1 MEEQMEIKRFI
12 ADDIRAAMI
21 SVKETLG
28 SDAVILSN
36 RRKGDRIEILAAKEL
51 DPESIWPAD
60 VSNSQSQQRVSV
72 STENSNSEM
81 DLRIQSALRR
91 PGVFD
96 AASYSEEVV
105 EPLKS
110 AGLSGP
116 RHPSRVTPGRGDEQ
130 VLEGLNLLA
139 ERAKP
144 TPQRAESRSA
154 SSAPPQG
161 GATPETSLG
170 NQAPLT
176 ASEKAAELEDAQASS
191 SADVIL
197 DSLKQLLTEELT
209 KVNRLASSSQVAR
222 NQVIDCMV
230 TLGLSPDVAEEI
242 EARFESERPS
252 DLAAEL
258 SLQDQVVELVA
269 DSVNVFE
276 DDFIDGGGL
285 FAIIGASGVG
295 KTTTV
300 AKLAA
305 RYALKY
311 GKESIAL
318 ISTDAFKI
326 GGQDQLQTFG
336 KVLNIPVLL
345 ATNKKEL
352 IEALD
357 ASSDK
362 DLVLIDSAGASLRDI
377 KLNRELSDHKTYGS
391 RLENILV
398 VSSTSQLGLS
408 EQIVKDYQHAHIRA
422 AVVTKVDEAI
432 NLGSAVTLLIRSQV
446 PMAYSCNGQGLSDI
460 ALAKI
465 RSLLT
470 SSFAMIEKVN
480 QVGAQQKKDMSFHA

>member
-36 RRKGDRIEILAAKEL
+36 RRKGDKIEILAAKEL
-51 DPESIWPAD
+51 DPESIWPTHVSAD
-60 VSNSQSQQRVSV
+60 QSQQRVSV

-81 DLRIQSALRR
+81 DLRVKSALRR

-110 AGLSGP
+110 AGLSSP

-139 ERAKP
+139 KGAKP

-154 SSAPPQG
+154 SSATQG
-161 GATPETSLG
+161 PTPETSPG
-170 NQAPLT
+170 KQAPLT
-176 ASEKAAELEDAQASS
+176 AFEKAAELEDAQASS

-258 SLQDQVVELVA
+258 SLRDQVVEMVA

-408 EQIVKDYQHAHIRA
+408 EQIVKDYQHADIRA

-446 PMAYSCNGQGLSDI
+446 AMAYSCNGQGLSDI

-470 SSFAMIEKVN
+470 SSFAMIERVS